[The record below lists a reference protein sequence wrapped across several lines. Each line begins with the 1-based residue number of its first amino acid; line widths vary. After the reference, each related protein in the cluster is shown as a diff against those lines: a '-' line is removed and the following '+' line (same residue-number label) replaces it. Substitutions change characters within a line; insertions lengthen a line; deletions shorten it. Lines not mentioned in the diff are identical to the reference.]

1 MCCIYLVLTP
11 KSLLEGDASS
21 LLPTVPW
28 SWYLQLTEPS
38 HPVWSWCGG
47 TRWYLSSPWKD
58 SFNSR
63 ILMNLVVGRFQW
75 GYVPP
80 SASVL
85 CRTMF
90 IWSLI
95 LPIGSECQYSWSD
108 PDLVSG
114 WRWSWSLEET
124 SARIHCPWLV
134 AVPHTRTHR
143 YTRTHTQT
151 HKQTHTHIRT
161 QRHTHTHNQ
170 TDTQSHTDTQ
180 TTHSLNTHTHSP
192 FTQSRQALEIDT
204 GQQCPTDTTTRKNK
218 TLFKS
223 Y

>member
-38 HPVWSWCGG
+38 HPVGSWCWG

-80 SASVL
+80 SALVL

-95 LPIGSECQYSWSD
+95 LPIGSEYQYSWSD

-114 WRWSWSLEET
+114 WPWSWSLEET

-134 AVPHTRTHR
+134 AVPHTHGHIEIHTN
-143 YTRTHTQT
+143 THTQT
-151 HKQTHTHIRT
+151 HKQPHTYKQTHTYGHRDTHT
-161 QRHTHTHNQ
+161 QPDRHTITYR
-170 TDTQSHTDTQ
+170 HTDTQ
-180 TTHSLNTHTHSP
+180 TPHTV
-192 FTQSRQALEIDT
+192 
-204 GQQCPTDTTTRKNK
+204 
-218 TLFKS
+218 
-223 Y
+223 